1 MDVSL
6 QIYIKWMKL
15 LSCLPSCLP
24 FETLLFILIQSSQH
38 RIGTGTDSVV
48 FYMGRYNVFKLWL
61 TIYKQYLFSRFQ
73 CRFQLSLIKEAWAMT
88 TQISTKFATYF
99 RVPLCPSL
107 LKLWRKNVKPN
118 IDFHL
123 VLEIVFSYFKAAL
136 RGIKI
141 KQQTHHLACFPSG
154 QLRCYKKSVKCQY
167 W

>member
-38 RIGTGTDSVV
+38 RIWTGTDSVV

-73 CRFQLSLIKEAWAMT
+73 CRFQLSFIKEAWAMT

-118 IDFHL
+118 IDFLTGCWKYHSLHL
-123 VLEIVFSYFKAAL
+123 IQWKCII
-136 RGIKI
+136 IKI
-141 KQQTHHLACFPSG
+141 QFHNPTYVLRKEPLTLKNLA
-154 QLRCYKKSVKCQY
+154 